1 MKFKTFLALLYTIS
15 ATSLLAETTKYTYI
29 AGLQESTLVDF
40 RECQQAISTG
50 RLVEVSATIEQDVQ
64 VQNAYFTGDKLFL
77 VYFYIPEDRS
87 SSGMLCRAFYLR
99 P

>member
-1 MKFKTFLALLYTIS
+1 MNFKPFLALLYTIS
-15 ATSLLAETTKYTYI
+15 ATSLSAETTPYTYI
-29 AGLQESTLVDF
+29 AGLKESTLIDF
-40 RECQQAISTG
+40 TECQQALSTG
-50 RLVEVSATIEQDVQ
+50 RLVEVSAIIEQDIP

-77 VYFYIPEDRS
+77 INFYIPEDGS